1 MRKAPKDLLK
11 RMKDVE
17 QAWSNLRPTKSFAGL
32 TLEQYREKIKAS
44 EDARADIAASER
56 KVAADTAKRIAA
68 DEVNTEIVSRIV
80 SGVKA
85 DADEGEDGELYAAM
99 GFVRKSH
106 RSTGLSRRK
115 TNGNAVPATAKPSE
129 GETSS

>member
-1 MRKAPKDLLK
+1 MAQLKVKGGEKPMRKAPKDLLK

-32 TLEQYREKIKAS
+32 TLEQYREKIKTS

-68 DEVNTEIVSRIV
+68 DEVNMEVVSRIV

-85 DADEGEDGELYAAM
+85 DADE
-99 GFVRKSH
+99 
-106 RSTGLSRRK
+106 
-115 TNGNAVPATAKPSE
+115 
-129 GETSS
+129 